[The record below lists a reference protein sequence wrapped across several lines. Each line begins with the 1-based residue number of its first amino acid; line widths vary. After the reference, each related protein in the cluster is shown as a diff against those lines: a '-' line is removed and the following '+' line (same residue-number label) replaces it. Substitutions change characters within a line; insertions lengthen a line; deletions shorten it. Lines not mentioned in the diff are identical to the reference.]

1 MAIMIFHSS
10 AVAISYDAQNDTY
23 SVFDS
28 HSRGL
33 DGLCEP
39 NGLATLCI
47 LSSFQELCSFLRR
60 LCVSLCSSKRLV
72 EIQHEVCRIE
82 IEKSK
87 KRTKMAINIDTDEPD
102 CCQECIQSVLDNEA
116 PEKFV
121 VYPEPNVDNLTKK
134 KKHSRKFSEKS
145 GSWTLV
151 YICSYCT
158 QTWFRE
164 GVQAA
169 SSLSVSS
176 NLVQSCLLGI
186 KSVDSVEWLYTI
198 CYRNIKS
205 GKVPASSILNE
216 MGFPEKNPRPAYN

>member
-134 KKHSRKFSEKS
+134 KNIQENFQKKVAHGPLYIYAATVHKHGLGKVYRL
-145 GSWTLV
+145 LV
-151 YICSYCT
+151 LCQYH
-158 QTWFRE
+158 QTW
-164 GVQAA
+164 
-169 SSLSVSS
+169 
-176 NLVQSCLLGI
+176 
-186 KSVDSVEWLYTI
+186 Y
-198 CYRNIKS
+198 
-205 GKVPASSILNE
+205 KV
-216 MGFPEKNPRPAYN
+216 AYLE